1 MAESTNTVI
10 ARVGLDDRGFQE
22 GVYKIQRG
30 LKVVQSEFAAASSKL
45 GDFGKS
51 TEGLK
56 LKSETLNKQMEL
68 QKAKVEALNKSY
80 QESVEKKGE
89 DAKATENLKIKYNYA
104 VAELNKLEQE
114 LKKTTEELNTKSS
127 AWYKLSESMDKASQK
142 LKSVGDKMTSVGKSL
157 STSVTLPIVGLG
169 TAAVNA
175 GANFEE
181 GMSRV
186 KAISGATGDDFEKL
200 NKQALKLGADTAFS
214 AKEAAEGMENLAS
227 AGFSV
232 DEIMTAMPGMLDL
245 AASSGAGIATSS
257 DIAASALR
265 GFGLEASQA
274 GHVSDVL
281 AKAAADTN
289 AGITDI
295 GDALKYVAP
304 NAKAAG
310 LSIEEVSAAV
320 GIMANV
326 GIKGSQA
333 GTTLRSAL
341 ISLADPS
348 SEAEKA
354 MNALGFSAFDS
365 QGKMLP
371 LKDVIGNLQNGMQG
385 LTEQQKQAALS
396 TIFGKEAMSGMLSIV
411 QAGPEELER
420 LTQSFK
426 SSDGAAK
433 EMAGTMQDNLKGS
446 IEQMKGSLETAG
458 IMISQA
464 LAPHIKRVADLIGS
478 LADKFTDLS
487 PATQKTIIVIAGIV
501 AAVGPL
507 LIIIG
512 QVISAVGAI
521 SGVIGAVSGAIATAG
536 GASAALGVAFAALT
550 GPVGIAIAVIAG
562 LIAVGVLLY
571 KNWDTIKS
579 TVSIIWEGMKTAI
592 EGSVTA
598 IKTAIVSTWES
609 IKATIIPIVEGIANV
624 IKNIWEGVKTTFA
637 FIWEVIK
644 SIFISAWTII
654 SSIVQTYINI
664 VTATI
669 SVAWQLIQTIT
680 TTVWNAISGVIS
692 TVWNGVVSFINPIIQ
707 SIENTI
713 TTSWN
718 TIKSTTITMFTEIYS
733 IINVVWNS
741 IVNFITPIINSIVS
755 ILTTA
760 WNTIKSVTDTTWN
773 AIQAALNTVWN
784 AIKNTTISIWT
795 SISTFFSAMWS
806 SISSLFITAVNVIG
820 NTVTN
825 VWNTILS
832 ITTSIWNN
840 VKSAIMTPITAAVN
854 FVKEQLD
861 KIKGF
866 FDRLDIKF
874 PNIKLPHFSIKGEF
888 SFSPPS
894 VPHLGVDWYAKG
906 GIFNKPSIIGVG
918 EAGQEAVL
926 PIDRIDDL
934 MAKAIEKT
942 KGSNSAG
949 GLTLH
954 IENFIN
960 NTEKD
965 IEQLAYEL
973 EFYRQRVSM
982 GRGGA

>member
-1 MAESTNTVI
+1 MARGNNTVV
-10 ARVGLDDRGFQE
+10 ARIGLDDSGFQD
-22 GVYKIQRG
+22 GVSKIQRG

-56 LKSETLNKQMEL
+56 LKSETLNKQVEL
-68 QKAKVEALNKSY
+68 QKEKVEALNKSF
-80 QESVEKKGE
+80 QESIEKKGE
-89 DAKATENLKIKYNYA
+89 DAKATENLKVKYNYA

-127 AWYKLSESMDKASQK
+127 TWYKLSESMEKAGQK

-157 STSVTLPIVGLG
+157 STTVTLPLVGLG

-175 GANFEE
+175 GMNFEE

-232 DEIMTAMPGMLDL
+232 NEIMTAMPGMLDL

-265 GFGLEASQA
+265 GFGLEADQA

-289 AGITDI
+289 AGIVDM
-295 GDALKYVAP
+295 GEALKYIAP

-310 LSIEEVSAAV
+310 LNIEEISAAI

-348 SEAEKA
+348 KEAEKA
-354 MNALGFSAFDS
+354 MEAMGFSAFDS

-371 LKDVIGNLQNGMQG
+371 LKDVIANLQNGMSG
-385 LTEQQKQAALS
+385 LTEQQKQATLS

-411 QAGPEELER
+411 QAGPGELEK
-420 LTQSFK
+420 LTQSLK
-426 SSDGAAK
+426 NSDGAAK

-464 LAPHIKRVADLIGS
+464 LAPHIKKLADLIGS
-478 LADKFTDLS
+478 LADKFTNLS
-487 PATQKTIIVIAGIV
+487 PATQKTILVIAGVV
-501 AAVGPL
+501 AVVGPL
-507 LIIIG
+507 LILIG
-512 QVISAVGAI
+512 KVISAVGAI
-521 SGVIGAVSGAIATAG
+521 SGVIATVSGVIATAG
-536 GASAALGVAFAALT
+536 GVSAALGAAFTALT

-562 LIAVGVLLY
+562 LSAVGIALY
-571 KNWDTIKS
+571 KNWDTVK
-579 TVSIIWEGMKTAI
+579 TSISSIWEGIKESI
-592 EGSVTA
+592 NISVSG
-598 IKTAIVSTWES
+598 IKTAIVSTWDS
-609 IKATIIPIVEGIANV
+609 IKVVVLPIVEGIANV
-624 IKNIWEGVKTTFA
+624 ITTIWEGVKTGIDFL
-637 FIWEVIK
+637 WEVIK

-664 VTATI
+664 VTAVI
-669 SVAWQLIQTIT
+669 NVAWQLIKAST
-680 TTVWNAISGVIS
+680 TAVWNSVSGVIS
-692 TVWNGVVSFINPIIQ
+692 TVWNGIVGFINPVIKGIETIITAVWD
-707 SIENTI
+707 N
-713 TTSWN
+713 
-718 TIKSTTITMFTEIYS
+718 IKVVTTTI
-733 IINVVWNS
+733 WNN
-741 IVNFITPIINSIVS
+741 IKFAIITPIN
-755 ILTTA
+755 
-760 WNTIKSVTDTTWN
+760 
-773 AIQAALNTVWN
+773 
-784 AIKNTTISIWT
+784 
-795 SISTFFSAMWS
+795 
-806 SISSLFITAVNVIG
+806 
-820 NTVTN
+820 
-825 VWNTILS
+825 
-832 ITTSIWNN
+832 
-840 VKSAIMTPITAAVN
+840 AAVN
-854 FVKEQLD
+854 FVKEQID

-866 FDRLDIKF
+866 FDKLKIKL
-874 PNIKLPHFSIKGEF
+874 PHIKLPHFKLSGEF
-888 SFSPPS
+888 SLKPPRVPSLS
-894 VPHLGVDWYAKG
+894 VNWYAKG
-906 GIFNKPSIIGVG
+906 GIFNAPSVIGVG
-918 EAGQEAVL
+918 EAGAEAVL

-934 MAKAIEKT
+934 IAKAMERVMLQSGRNT
-942 KGSNSAG
+942 TTT
-949 GLTLH
+949 GLTLQ

-973 EFYRQRVSM
+973 EFYKQRVAM
-982 GRGGA
+982 GKGGI